1 MAISWWLLLAGLLHS
16 SGAGPPAAHPAAAQL
31 AELAVQLQQQPG
43 RLPEALSA
51 LGKAVRLEPDSAL
64 WQFQA
69 SSLSL
74 SLSLSE
80 SLSV

>member
-1 MAISWWLLLAGLLHS
+1 MAISSWLLLAGLLHS
-16 SGAGPPAAHPAAAQL
+16 SGAGRPAHPAAAQL

-43 RLPEALSA
+43 RLPEALSM

-69 SSLSL
+69 SSLALAL
-74 SLSLSE
+74 SLSLSP
-80 SLSV
+80 